1 MASTLKINTLTGVT
15 TAGSIAVTAE
25 GNSTTTNLQQG
36 LLKCWYNLKGD
47 STASIRDSLNTGSL
61 TDNGTGDY
69 SITFTN
75 NMANNDY
82 YYGTTQRANSRTA
95 GVATESD
102 LETSKIDNTLTFDS
116 LGSNVDRDIQG
127 GCVAGDL
134 A

>member
-1 MASTLKINTLTGVT
+1 MATLKTNTLTGT
-15 TAGSIAVTAE
+15 STAGSIAVTGE

-36 LLKCWYNLKGD
+36 LCKAFAFVD
-47 STASIRDSLNTGSL
+47 HL

-82 YYGTTQRANSRTA
+82 YYGTTQRANSFTA

-102 LETSKIDNTLTFDS
+102 LETSKIDNTLTYDAT
-116 LGSNVDRDIQG
+116 GSNVDRDIQG

>member
-1 MASTLKINTLTGVT
+1 MSKAAELASLQGV
-15 TAGSIAVTAE
+15 
-25 GNSTTTNLQQG
+25 
-36 LLKCWYNLKGD
+36 LKCWYNLKGD
-47 STASIRDSLNTGSL
+47 STAAIRDSLNTGSL

-116 LGSNVDRDIQG
+116 TGSNVDRDIQG